1 MYIAPNTIIKILN
14 NCPLD
19 NTYEDTIY
27 FASEASQQVYFNTLV
42 KYTLTSQSYQRVQ
55 RGKMRVEVKAE
66 NLYDCNYLMFQNT
79 SFGNKWFYAFIN
91 NVEYVNNITSEIEF
105 EIDVL
110 QTWMF
115 DYELKESYVEREH
128 SVTDVIGENL
138 IDENLE
144 TGEYIYDQYL
154 EPLDADLY
162 STSIVVAATFN
173 KEYQDVS
180 GFYASHIYSGLAYN
194 VFENTVEG
202 GAQAGEFI
210 KNAAEKT
217 DGIVS
222 VFLMPTYFIPE
233 FNAVINKSYER
244 THHKPYNTVDGY
256 KPRNKK
262 LFTYPYQYLYVNN
275 MQGDEAIY
283 KYEFF
288 DTTDTF
294 SLVYTGTISCN
305 PSIISYPSQY
315 KFQGGSIEKITLSG
329 FPQLPYITDTF
340 KAWLAQNSSSLA
352 VNALCSAFSGFSGSI
367 GGNVLP
373 FNPAALVTNIA
384 NSMVQISK
392 AQQAPNRSRGA
403 QGGVD
408 LISANLLKFEVHNK
422 HITAEYAKIIDEFFN
437 KFGYACHRVK
447 VPNISSR
454 PYWNYVKT
462 IGCVATGSVPSD
474 DMKKIKK
481 IFDNGITFWKNGTYI
496 GNYDLD
502 NSPTGGENL

>member
-1 MYIAPNTIIKILN
+1 MNKLYIAPNTTIKILN
-14 NCPLD
+14 NCPID

-27 FASEASQQVYFNTLV
+27 FASEASQQVYFNSLV
-42 KYTLTSQSYQRVQ
+42 KYALTSQSYQRVQ

-79 SFGNKWFYAFIN
+79 SFGSKWFYAFIN
-91 NVEYVNNITSEIEF
+91 NVEYINNITSEIEF

-115 DYELKESYVEREH
+115 DYELKECYVEREH

-138 IDENLE
+138 VDENLE
-144 TGEYIYDQYL
+144 TGEYVCGEYSL
-154 EPLDADLY
+154 PLDVDLY
-162 STSIVVAATFN
+162 STSIVVAATFD
-173 KEYQDVS
+173 KDYRD
-180 GFYASHIYSGLAYN
+180 GAFYASHVFSGLVYN
-194 VFENTVEG
+194 VFENTAEG
-202 GAQAGEFI
+202 GAQAAEFI
-210 KNAAEKT
+210 ANAAEKT

-233 FNAVINKSYER
+233 FNAPLNNHYSATFK
-244 THHKPYNTVDGY
+244 KPYDDIGGY
-256 KPRNKK
+256 KPKNNK
-262 LFTYPYQYLYVNN
+262 LFTYPYQFFYVNN

-288 DTTDTF
+288 GDHYTF
-294 SLVYTGTISCN
+294 SLTFTGTISCN
-305 PSIISYPSQY
+305 PSIILYPSEY
-315 KFQGGSIEKITLSG
+315 KVFGGVVEKITLSG
-329 FPQLPYITDTF
+329 FPQLPYSTDTF
-340 KAWLAQNSSSLA
+340 KAWLAQNASSLA

-367 GGNVLP
+367 GGNILP

-384 NSMVQISK
+384 QSMVQISK
-392 AQQAPNRSRGA
+392 AQDAPNRSRGA

-408 LISANLLKFEVHNK
+408 LISANLLTFRLYNK
-422 HITAEYAKIIDEFFN
+422 RITVEYAKMIDEFFN

-481 IFDNGITFWKNGTYI
+481 IFDNGITFWKNGSYI
-496 GNYDLD
+496 GNYELD
-502 NSPTGGENL
+502 NSPTGG